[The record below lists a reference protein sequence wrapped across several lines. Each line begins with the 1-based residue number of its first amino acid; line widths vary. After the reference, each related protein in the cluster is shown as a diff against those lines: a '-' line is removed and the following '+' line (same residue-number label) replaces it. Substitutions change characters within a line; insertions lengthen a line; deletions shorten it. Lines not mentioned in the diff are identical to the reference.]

1 MKKTV
6 SLLLAFLFVFLMSA
20 CGAKEEETTTA
31 KTTEAAPVTETTAPE
46 ITRTQ
51 AEIDEIIAGI
61 KKACVLSTVLDK
73 YGSYMYERSNF
84 EVCSH
89 NYFFREND
97 EIVYV
102 EKREIAGDNLETR
115 FRGNYNGFEFY
126 RYDGDQ
132 KTKLDFNLNCMSPNY
147 EGVPAEPVDGNQKIF
162 DPDEYSCFMLIG
174 ENEDSYFFSIDED
187 VTDPYSGEYGI
198 YRFDKETLLPVQMEP
213 PGVYLHHKFYYDVK
227 FEKVR
232 EVFGDWQGDLRKIT
246 IIKEH
251 YEKGESVIEEA
262 TVEIPATWE
271 LNVSS
276 SSPYGLYMD
285 ADYTVEYS
293 YPGDGVDCT
302 IYARSI
308 F

>member
-20 CGAKEEETTTA
+20 CGAKEDETTTA
-31 KTTEAAPVTETTAPE
+31 KTTKAAPVTETTAPE

-73 YGSYMYERSNF
+73 YGSYMYERSDF

-89 NYFFREND
+89 NYFFIEND

-102 EKREIAGDNLETR
+102 EKCEIAGDNLETR
-115 FRGNYNGFEFY
+115 FRGNYNGFKFY

-132 KTKLDFNLNCMSPNY
+132 KTKLDFNLDCMSPNY
-147 EGVPAEPVDGNQKIF
+147 KGVPAEPVDGNQKIF
-162 DPDEYSCFMLIG
+162 DPDEYPCFMLIG

-213 PGVYLHHKFYYDVK
+213 PRCLLTS
-227 FEKVR
+227 
-232 EVFGDWQGDLRKIT
+232 QILLRCRFR
-246 IIKEH
+246 
-251 YEKGESVIEEA
+251 
-262 TVEIPATWE
+262 
-271 LNVSS
+271 
-276 SSPYGLYMD
+276 
-285 ADYTVEYS
+285 
-293 YPGDGVDCT
+293 DC
-302 IYARSI
+302 ARS
-308 F
+308 FWRLAGRSS